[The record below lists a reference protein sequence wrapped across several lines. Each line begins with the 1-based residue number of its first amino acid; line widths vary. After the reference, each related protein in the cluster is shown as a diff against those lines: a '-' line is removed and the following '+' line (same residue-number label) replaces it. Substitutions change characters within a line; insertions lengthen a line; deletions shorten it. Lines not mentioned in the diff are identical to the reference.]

1 MRTYL
6 LLLLVAVSAVLLWAM
21 WSHSY
26 VNTLVFSLGL
36 LATGLCGYL
45 IGDYFFNL
53 EKKTWQSDLDLHKKE
68 AAALNEEVDILRK
81 QASLTAPQTEIDG
94 LKSRNAILEE
104 EKNKINGDFLAQAA
118 NIASLNTRLEALQR
132 EYSRVKEDAAI
143 SSESRSTELEAIRD
157 TLTSAKA
164 KITGLGNDN
173 ENLKREIERY
183 KSEVENQQHAV
194 TLHRTIISN
203 QVDVQE
209 ETAIIEEED
218 VAIEPNTIVYNTIA
232 VETPSTPDDLT
243 VVVGIDDHIQGI
255 LQKQGIATW
264 RALADTHVDNLRDIL
279 QNAGM
284 AYQLNDPLSWPQ
296 QAHLLANGETEN
308 FKNYIAHV
316 LVKKIEET
324 PTKTTNT
331 DETSRNSRE
340 GVAKS
345 KRVPLFF
352 NYDNQN
358 KVEEQAQPPVIAAE
372 DNEEEDNSPQVE
384 ASSASDIEQ
393 PNVAIAIT
401 EATSTIEAPKEPT
414 GVSIIAIAHQI
425 YGTPDD
431 LKAVEGIGPKIEL
444 LLKEAGII
452 NWNDLAE
459 ASAENL
465 RGVLEKAGTRYR
477 LNDPTSW
484 PEQARLLANAE
495 WDKFKEYTEYL
506 IGGRTPKA

>member
-81 QASLTAPQTEIDG
+81 QASLTAPQAEIDG
-94 LKSRNAILEE
+94 LKSRNAVLEA
-104 EKNKINGDFLAQAA
+104 EKNKINGEFLAQAG

-164 KITGLGNDN
+164 KITELGTEN
-173 ENLKREIERY
+173 ETLKREIERY
-183 KSEVENQQHAV
+183 KSEVENQQQAV

-209 ETAIIEEED
+209 EMAIAPEEA
-218 VAIEPNTIVYNTIA
+218 VAMEHNSIVYNTIA
-232 VETPSTPDDLT
+232 VETPSVPDDLT
-243 VVVGIDDHIQGI
+243 TVVGIDDHIQGI
-255 LQKQGIATW
+255 LQKQGISTW

-279 QNAGM
+279 QNSGM

-308 FKNYIAHV
+308 FKNYIAH
-316 LVKKIEET
+316 LHVKKAEET
-324 PTKTTNT
+324 PKTVPNT
-331 DETSRNSRE
+331 E

-352 NYDNQN
+352 NYEKQ
-358 KVEEQAQPPVIAAE
+358 KKAEEQPQPPVIAAE

-401 EATSTIEAPKEPT
+401 EATSSIEAPKEPT
-414 GVSIIAIAHQI
+414 IVTVQAIAHPI
-425 YGTPDD
+425 YGTSDD

-444 LLKEAGII
+444 LLKEAGIM

-459 ASAENL
+459 ATPENL

>member
-81 QASLTAPQTEIDG
+81 QASLTTPQTEIDG
-94 LKSRNAILEE
+94 LKSRNATLEA
-104 EKNKINGDFLAQAA
+104 EKNKINGEFLAQAG

-164 KITGLGNDN
+164 KITELGNEN
-173 ENLKREIERY
+173 ETLKREIERY
-183 KSEVENQQHAV
+183 KSEIANQQQAV

-203 QVDVQE
+203 QDDVHEAAATMQE
-209 ETAIIEEED
+209 EAVIM
-218 VAIEPNTIVYNTIA
+218 EPNTIVYNTIA
-232 VETPSTPDDLT
+232 VEPPSVPDDLT
-243 VVVGIDDHIQGI
+243 VVVGIDDNIQGI
-255 LQKQGIATW
+255 LQKQGISTW

-296 QAHLLANGETEN
+296 QAHLLANGETES
-308 FKNYIAHV
+308 FKNYIAH
-316 LVKKIEET
+316 LHVKKAEET
-324 PTKTTNT
+324 PAKTVTT
-331 DETSRNSRE
+331 E

-352 NYDNQN
+352 NYDNQ
-358 KVEEQAQPPVIAAE
+358 KKKEEHPPVIAAE
-372 DNEEEDNSPQVE
+372 DNEDEDNSPQVE

-401 EATSTIEAPKEPT
+401 EATSSIEAPKEPIVT
-414 GVSIIAIAHQI
+414 TIQAIAHPI

-444 LLKEAGII
+444 LLKEAGIMS
-452 NWNDLAE
+452 WNDLAE
-459 ASAENL
+459 ATPENL

-484 PEQARLLANAE
+484 PEQARLLTNAE